1 MRNRNHPKISINNII
16 WHIFPSL
23 YKDLDYFPKYLL
35 VISPSLLCYP
45 PISLSL
51 GKSLVSP
58 GICSP
63 SRLKVPSSFSL
74 EPKGMR
80 QQCSSRMMS
89 LLPLSKTYKV
99 RARPFFF
106 REEFGEMRCQMNCK
120 PYVLNRMSV
129 WIILSGPRWKAGLS
143 QSLFWWFPTSHFSV
157 SACKLWKT
165 TKTFSVYKKSN
176 RRTGHLHVQRWPP
189 FCRHNTIHKRL
200 EHHIGPSKG

>member
-1 MRNRNHPKISINNII
+1 M
-16 WHIFPSL
+16 FTLQFLYPS
-23 YKDLDYFPKYLL
+23 
-35 VISPSLLCYP
+35 
-45 PISLSL
+45 

-80 QQCSSRMMS
+80 QTMF
-89 LLPLSKTYKV
+89 LSDDVTTTTLQDIQST
-99 RARPFFF
+99 RTTFFF
-106 REEFGEMRCQMNCK
+106 SGKSFGEMRCQMNCK
-120 PYVLNRMSV
+120 PYVLNRNVSLNYFVRSKVESRIKSV
-129 WIILSGPRWKAGLS
+129 PF
-143 QSLFWWFPTSHFSV
+143 FWWFPTSHFSV

-189 FCRHNTIHKRL
+189 FCRQQT
-200 EHHIGPSKG
+200 PSTKDWNII